1 MKELTRLTKSL
12 LFLAII
18 MDYLLQAESTER
30 PIIGILAQ
38 ETSPPIKRHFPGY
51 SSYISA
57 AYVKGVESSGARV
70 VPIFIGKD
78 ESYYRTLIKSLN
90 GLLLPGGNTWFYSSN
105 GYADAGDIL
114 FETAKEMNN
123 GGIHF
128 PILGICLGVELL
140 LYLDN
145 NKKEYRTNCH
155 SKNIA
160 LPLEFLPN
168 YKCSKLF
175 GSAPGDVLRILREE
189 AVTLNQHRFCITAK
203 NLTEYGL
210 DSRWRALSQ
219 NIDLKND
226 VVFISTLE
234 SIDYPFAGLQFHPEK
249 NAFEWRPDLHNPHFP
264 DAIKSARYFF
274 DWIVNESRLN
284 NNKFN
289 NTEEEDAALIYN
301 YQPTFTKRKLIYDQL
316 YLFN

>member
-1 MKELTRLTKSL
+1 MDVTAKPTEVLILTIMMDCTTKVE
-12 LFLAII
+12 AN
-18 MDYLLQAESTER
+18 ER

-57 AYVKGVESSGARV
+57 AYVKGVESSGARA
-70 VPIFIGKD
+70 VPIFIGQN
-78 ESYYRTLIKSLN
+78 ESYYRSLIKSIN
-90 GLLLPGGNTWFYSSN
+90 GLVLPGGNTWFDSAN
-105 GYADAGDIL
+105 GYADAGDVL
-114 FETAKEMNN
+114 FEAAKELNN
-123 GGIHF
+123 AGVHF

-145 NKKEYRTNCH
+145 NKREYRTNCY
-155 SKNIA
+155 SKNVA

-175 GSAPGDVLRILREE
+175 GSAPGEVLKILREE
-189 AVTLNQHRFCITAK
+189 AVTLNQHKFCITKK
-203 NLTEYGL
+203 NLTEFGL

-219 NIDLKND
+219 NVDLKND
-226 VVFISTLE
+226 VQFISTIE

-249 NAFEWRPDLHNPHFP
+249 NAYEWRPDLNNPHFP
-264 DAIKSARYFF
+264 DAIKAARYFF

-289 NTEEEDAALIYN
+289 STEEEDAALIYN